1 MGLKPADHGYSM
13 LLPVITFKI
22 IQVRENQAKRP
33 SKDTAVAA
41 LFQSGK
47 TLHQIWLVHVIQ

>member
-1 MGLKPADHGYSM
+1 M
-13 LLPVITFKI
+13 LLPMITFKI